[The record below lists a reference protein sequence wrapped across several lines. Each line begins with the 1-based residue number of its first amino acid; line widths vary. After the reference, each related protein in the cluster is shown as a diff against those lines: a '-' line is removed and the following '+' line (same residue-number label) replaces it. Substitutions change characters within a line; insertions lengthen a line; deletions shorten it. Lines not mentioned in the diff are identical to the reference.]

1 MSERRK
7 LPARRHSD
15 VVEFHHVHANGNKT
29 PHVATLGYYDDGTI
43 GEIFIDA
50 HKQATGVA
58 EQARDAAVLL
68 SIALQ
73 YGVPMEEMRSAIG
86 RDEDGRPHTI
96 IGSALDVLVKEQ
108 GDE

>member
-1 MSERRK
+1 MTERRK

-15 VVEFHHVHANGNKT
+15 VVNFYHVHANGNKT
-29 PHVATLGYYDDGTI
+29 PHVATLGFYEDGTI

-73 YGVPMEEMRSAIG
+73 YGVPMKEMHSAVG

-96 IGSALDVLVKEQ
+96 IGSALDVLVKEL
-108 GDE
+108 GK